1 MGARLMTWMGDGTA
15 VEMTRDELRADVE
28 DGIAIAVKR
37 ARVSPLDDSVW
48 VPGFPR
54 AIHCGGESLAH
65 EPPGGEP
72 SVGERRSHHE

>member
-1 MGARLMTWMGDGTA
+1 MGTRPMIWMGDGTA

-37 ARVSPLDDSVW
+37 GKVPPLDESAT
-48 VPGFPR
+48 VPGFSR
-54 AIHCGGESLAH
+54 AIHWSGESLAH

-72 SVGERRSHHE
+72 PGGDRRSHHE